1 MVLVFPAPEAA
12 GQGFQVEL
20 AGATFYALSGMQA
33 DVGFNLYNL
42 DSQTE
47 DFTVFLSGDDLVAS
61 PASLNVT
68 ITGGGR
74 VNGTF
79 KVSAASPGEH
89 PLAVVMRQGEL
100 SARAEASAVFLPP
113 LSCKFVS
120 PAVNG
125 RTGKVGV
132 GQTYTGT
139 VNFTNWG
146 RSVLRPAFTLP
157 ARDVAGNATSTQ
169 PVTFD
174 VGEIPAFSGKLFTYE
189 GASLTDIGTRLI
201 EPIVKI
207 GDIDALYGYD
217 NGTAGVYNVTAFGFT
232 LAAREL
238 LGVEMSQDRFAL
250 GEHVQTTLYLENRK
264 AGGISGGSM
273 KVSLR
278 TDIRARLELSDYAA
292 EQRFEE
298 FDRLVESGVS
308 YTNGFTLPP
317 METGV
322 QVPQPFDFQPKIC
335 RATDTGGS
343 FFLDFSAELGGTTS
357 LVAVPVSVIPP
368 MTIAMDTHEK
378 VTYSSTGVTVIRTMT
393 VKNISNST
401 ISGAQASFFLDF
413 REKGFVKKADIAD
426 TPSIAVLSLGP
437 GAQAAL
443 TLSLTPR
450 SPGSFAF
457 FPVVRWGDG
466 LMVYGSHVV
475 VVASAP
481 EPSPVGPYVTAFLVI
496 AVPAALMR
504 RYAPK

>member
-1 MVLVFPAPEAA
+1 
-12 GQGFQVEL
+12 
-20 AGATFYALSGMQA
+20 
-33 DVGFNLYNL
+33 
-42 DSQTE
+42 
-47 DFTVFLSGDDLVAS
+47 
-61 PASLNVT
+61 
-68 ITGGGR
+68 
-74 VNGTF
+74 
-79 KVSAASPGEH
+79 
-89 PLAVVMRQGEL
+89 
-100 SARAEASAVFLPP
+100 
-113 LSCKFVS
+113 
-120 PAVNG
+120 
-125 RTGKVGV
+125 
-132 GQTYTGT
+132 
-139 VNFTNWG
+139 
-146 RSVLRPAFTLP
+146 LP

-217 NGTAGVYNVTAFGFT
+217 NGTAGVFNVTAFGFT